1 MAELYQDKLVIKKSD
16 NRLYYHNRIEIP
28 KDTDRV
34 IVRYNYYPVKIPD
47 REWENEIDLVLIDAD
62 GDIGTRGHAVKEVEI
77 SEYYAP
83 TGYEPRKPQ
92 GTWDVVFGA
101 GRMISDEVT
110 VEFELEFIGKERR
123 FYAGDTHCHTNNS
136 DGSFTYEEIADK
148 AVKKGLEF
156 LIMTDHNRT
165 VIGNLPMRKGLT
177 MIYGVELTYPTGH
190 SNLWGVHKPYS
201 GSFVAETLDEWKQK
215 RDEARRN
222 GALVSINHPLCTK
235 CPWKW
240 TLKGLDE
247 DCVEVWNG
255 VMRPDNQRCIEWWHS
270 RLAEGEKLPMV
281 GGSDYH
287 RDYVVTDF
295 LGNPVTY
302 VLAESRSPEDIL
314 KAIKEGRTSVSDK
327 IGDTFIDMT
336 CGDARLGDT
345 VPFTGSEKVKVSVKK
360 LRRNHTLYIKDA
372 EGVMYEY
379 TAKKTGDFEIEVP
392 VRAKGFV
399 RAEVKTKYKGLKL
412 LALNLGLLLMMRD
425 QAFKPMPDF
434 TYALTA
440 PIYFE

>member
-287 RDYVVTDF
+287 RDYVGLSPRLRGDG
-295 LGNPVTY
+295 L
-302 VLAESRSPEDIL
+302 SRQSRDLRAGGKPL
-314 KAIKEGRTSVSDK
+314 SRGYTQSHQGRAHERIRQDRRHLYRYDLR
-327 IGDTFIDMT
+327 GRPPRRHGPFH
-336 CGDARLGDT
+336 RLG
-345 VPFTGSEKVKVSVKK
+345 
-360 LRRNHTLYIKDA
+360 
-372 EGVMYEY
+372 
-379 TAKKTGDFEIEVP
+379 
-392 VRAKGFV
+392 KG
-399 RAEVKTKYKGLKL
+399 
-412 LALNLGLLLMMRD
+412 
-425 QAFKPMPDF
+425 
-434 TYALTA
+434 
-440 PIYFE
+440 